1 MKTGAQ
7 LEYILRPASEA
18 DYQYCYRLTKRNM
31 YDLFC
36 RHWGGWNPSKFR
48 QSFHPENI
56 SMIIINGRR
65 VGYLSIKN
73 DDIGIYID
81 NVQLSPAL
89 HGRGIGTDV
98 LGELLNRHKQ
108 DTISL
113 TTFTDNPVKRLYERL
128 GFRVTKVEGMTLR
141 MSRIPR

>member
-1 MKTGAQ
+1 
-7 LEYILRPASEA
+7 
-18 DYQYCYRLTKRNM
+18 M

-48 QSFHPENI
+48 QSFHLENI

-65 VGYLSIKN
+65 VGYLSVKN

-89 HGRGIGTDV
+89 HGREIGTDV
-98 LGELLNRHKQ
+98 LGELLNRHNQ

-141 MSRIPR
+141 MSRTPR